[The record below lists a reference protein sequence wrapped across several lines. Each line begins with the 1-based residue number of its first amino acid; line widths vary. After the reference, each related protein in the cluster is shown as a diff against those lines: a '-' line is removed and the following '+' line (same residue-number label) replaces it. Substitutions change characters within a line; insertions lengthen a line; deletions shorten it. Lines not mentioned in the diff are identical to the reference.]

1 MEDLKFEELI
11 EQYISEIPEKFKERL
26 KNIGVVVDYE
36 HYSHKDLGASS
47 PDELTLGLY
56 QGLPYTEKPGRYRN
70 LPDKITIFKKSLES
84 VSTND
89 EELAA
94 NLKRVLLHEIGH
106 YFGMDEKKLKEL
118 GY

>member
-1 MEDLKFEELI
+1 MEDFKFEELI
-11 EQYISEIPEKFKERL
+11 EKYLSVLPEKFKERL

-36 HYSHKDLGASS
+36 NYSHKD
-47 PDELTLGLY
+47 PDDANPNELTLGLY
-56 QGLPYTEKPGRYRN
+56 QGLPNTEKPGHYRN

-89 EELAA
+89 EELAM
-94 NLKRVLLHEIGH
+94 NLKKVLLHEIGH
-106 YFGMDEKKLKEL
+106 YFGIDEKKLKEL